1 MPVKKGSVVSQVI
14 AEDLEAA
21 RSNQV
26 PRPVRVLLF
35 DHTAELGGGEIALAE
50 LVRRLDR
57 ARVDPVVLLGSHGP
71 LEGLLEGQV
80 PVHLMLLDDSVVHA
94 RKDSLGLASAGNLG
108 AVRSS
113 LSYIRRLSRFMEQ
126 ERIEVLHT
134 NSLKASI
141 LGGIAGRLSGVQVV
155 WHIRDRIAAD
165 YLPAKVV
172 LLMRQMAK
180 VIPHFVIGNSLA
192 TLATL
197 DLPRTPTAAI
207 ASGVDLE
214 KFFSP
219 EDAGLT
225 ILAQETK
232 RASPVIGR
240 VGRICPWK
248 GQHVFIEA
256 AALVHARYPAA
267 RFQIIGAALFKE
279 HDYDLEL
286 HRLTETM
293 GLTDVLKFT
302 GFQSDVAPLI
312 RALDVLVHASTVAEP
327 FGQVVVQGMACAKP
341 VVATNGGGVRETMV
355 DGVTGLLV
363 PMGDASAMAE
373 AICALLADPAMAQA
387 MGERGRKRVM
397 EHFTIEQSARK
408 VTEVYERVAGRSDRS

>member
-1 MPVKKGSVVSQVI
+1 MTGAERPDGDRSQGK
-14 AEDLEAA
+14 
-21 RSNQV
+21 Q
-26 PRPVRVLLF
+26 RPVRVLLF

-50 LVRRLDR
+50 LVRRFDR
-57 ARVDPVVLLGSHGP
+57 SRVDPVVLLGSHGP

-80 PVHLMLLDDSVVHA
+80 PVHLMLLDESVVHA
-94 RKDSLGLASAGNLG
+94 RKDSLGFASAGNLG

-113 LSYIRRLSRFMEQ
+113 LSYIRRLARFMER

-165 YLPAKVV
+165 YLPSKVV

-207 ASGVDLE
+207 ASGVDLG

-219 EDAGLT
+219 EDQGGLA
-225 ILAQETK
+225 IRAQAAETTT
-232 RASPVIGR
+232 APVIGL

-256 AALVHARYPAA
+256 AALVHARYPEA

-279 HDYDLEL
+279 HNYDLEL
-286 HRLTETM
+286 HRLTEAA
-293 GLTDVLKFT
+293 GLTEVLEFT
-302 GFQSDVAPLI
+302 GFQSDVAPFI
-312 RALDVLVHASTVAEP
+312 RGLDVLVHASTVAEP

-363 PMGDASAMAE
+363 PMGDAPAMAE
-373 AICALLADPAMAQA
+373 AICALLADPVAARA
-387 MGERGRKRVM
+387 MGERGRERVM

-408 VTEVYERVAGRSDRS
+408 VTEVYERVAGRVTPEA

>member
-1 MPVKKGSVVSQVI
+1 MVTGAERPKSERLQKGQ
-14 AEDLEAA
+14 
-21 RSNQV
+21 
-26 PRPVRVLLF
+26 RPVRVLLF

-50 LVRRLDR
+50 LVRRFDR
-57 ARVDPVVLLGSHGP
+57 SRVDPVVLLGSHGP

-80 PVHLMLLDDSVVHA
+80 PVHLMLLDESVVHA

-113 LSYIRRLSRFMEQ
+113 LSYIRRLARFMEK

-165 YLPAKVV
+165 YLPSKVV

-207 ASGVDLE
+207 ASGVDLG

-219 EDAGLT
+219 EDFSPGEQGGLA
-225 ILAQETK
+225 IRAQE
-232 RASPVIGR
+232 AAPVIGL

-256 AALVHARYPAA
+256 AALVHARYPEA

-279 HDYDLEL
+279 HAYDLEL
-286 HRLTETM
+286 HRLTEAS
-293 GLTDVLKFT
+293 GLTEVLEFT
-302 GFQSDVAPLI
+302 GFQSEVAPLI
-312 RALDVLVHASTVAEP
+312 RGLDVLVHASTVAEP

-363 PMGDASAMAE
+363 PMGDAPAMAE
-373 AICALLADPAMAQA
+373 AICALLADPAAARA
-387 MGERGRKRVM
+387 MGERGRERVM

-408 VTEVYERVAGRSDRS
+408 VTEVYERVAGRVTAEA

>member
-1 MPVKKGSVVSQVI
+1 MTG
-14 AEDLEAA
+14 AERTDGE
-21 RSNQV
+21 RWQERQ
-26 PRPVRVLLF
+26 RPVRVLLF

-50 LVRRLDR
+50 LVRRFDR
-57 ARVDPVVLLGSHGP
+57 SRVDPVVLLGSHGP
-71 LEGLLEGQV
+71 LEGLLKGQV

-165 YLPAKVV
+165 YLPSKVV

-207 ASGVDLE
+207 ASGVDLG
-214 KFFSP
+214 KFFRP
-219 EDAGLT
+219 EDLSPGEQGGLA
-225 ILAQETK
+225 IRAQEAT
-232 RASPVIGR
+232 PVIGL

-256 AALVHARYPAA
+256 AALVHARYPEA

-279 HDYDLEL
+279 HEYDLEL
-286 HRLTETM
+286 HRLTEAA
-293 GLTDVLKFT
+293 GLMAVLEFT

-363 PMGDASAMAE
+363 PMGDAPAMAE
-373 AICALLADPAMAQA
+373 AICTLLADPMAARA
-387 MGERGRKRVM
+387 MGERGRERVM

-408 VTEVYERVAGRSDRS
+408 VTEVYERVAGRDAAEA

>member
-1 MPVKKGSVVSQVI
+1 MRTE
-14 AEDLEAA
+14 AERPTNEDGQA
-21 RSNQV
+21 RQ
-26 PRPVRVLLF
+26 RPVRVLLF

-57 ARVDPVVLLGSHGP
+57 SRVDPVVLLGSHGP

-80 PVHLMLLDDSVVHA
+80 PVHLMLLDESVVHA

-113 LSYIRRLSRFMEQ
+113 LGYIRRLMRFLET

-141 LGGIAGRLSGVQVV
+141 LGGVAGRLSGVPVV

-180 VIPHFVIGNSLA
+180 VIPNFVIGNSLA

-197 DLPRTPTAAI
+197 DLPSTPSVAI
-207 ASGVDLE
+207 ASGVDLG

-219 EDAGLT
+219 SEDPSGLA
-225 ILAQETK
+225 IRAQGAEV
-232 RASPVIGR
+232 RGPVIGL

-256 AALVHARYPAA
+256 AALVHARYPEA

-279 HDYDLEL
+279 HEYEMEL
-286 HRLTETM
+286 HRLTDAK
-293 GLTDVLKFT
+293 GLRAVLEFS
-302 GFQSDVAPLI
+302 GFQSDIAPVI
-312 RALDVLVHASTVAEP
+312 QGLDVLVHASIVAEP

-341 VVATNGGGVRETMV
+341 VVATDGGGVRETMV

-363 PMGDASAMAE
+363 PMDDAPAMAE
-373 AICALLADPAMAQA
+373 AICALLADPAAAQT
-387 MGERGRKRVM
+387 MGERGRERVM
-397 EHFTIEQSARK
+397 AHFTIEQSARK
-408 VTEVYERVAGRSDRS
+408 VTEVYERVAGRQDIL